1 MLLPTSGFAV
11 WMTQHASPASDV
23 YTCIACGAM
32 RCDAIEQHI
41 FAVKYMITFHFISLL
56 S

>member
-1 MLLPTSGFAV
+1 MLQPTSSFVAL
-11 WMTQHASPASDV
+11 MTRHASLANNNCDV
-23 YTCIACGAM
+23 HRM

-41 FAVKYMITFHFISLL
+41 FAVKCMITFHFISLL